1 MMLDFPRSSG
11 ISRNHADRA
20 PGISIKTTTG
30 RSRGASPWE
39 GPRAGHW
46 LGGHWQDLM
55 AVLAVAAT
63 LVVIGVYAA

>member
-20 PGISIKTTTG
+20 PGVFTKTTTG
-30 RSRGASPWE
+30 RSRVAAPW
-39 GPRAGHW
+39 AGHW

-55 AVLAVAAT
+55 AVLAVAAA